1 MGRRK
6 KQNSWITLS
15 VSVGA
20 IVLFGLASVLLVWIS
35 GNTGDAFSGKWDDY
49 DVILDENCAPGALE
63 GECDRTQVEYG
74 SLRYRLNT
82 APWFGGN
89 QHFVRISYRLG
100 DEEVYRSEMI
110 PPDSHIDRACL
121 DKKLLAGNYDGVCQ
135 IELFDMDTL
144 ELLGT
149 LEEKITITIQK

>member
-1 MGRRK
+1 
-6 KQNSWITLS
+6 
-15 VSVGA
+15 
-20 IVLFGLASVLLVWIS
+20 
-35 GNTGDAFSGKWDDY
+35 
-49 DVILDENCAPGALE
+49 
-63 GECDRTQVEYG
+63 
-74 SLRYRLNT
+74 
-82 APWFGGN
+82 
-89 QHFVRISYRLG
+89 
-100 DEEVYRSEMI
+100 MI